1 MTQSL
6 RRRRVRSRGFT
17 LIEVCL
23 ALIVFLMMTLV
34 FAAVF
39 PVALSAAKTSDNYAQ
54 AAQIA
59 QHKID
64 QMRAVGYSGLN
75 YNGLLSSALIDPVPS
90 PPGQTQTYHFENI
103 DNLISN
109 GGNTGY
115 FPPGSTGTIT
125 VRDYAAYAASQ
136 NAGGYLPPAGTVD
149 YVTVTLTWTG
159 AGTQSGT
166 YSASAMIVQMKHT

>member
-1 MTQSL
+1 MTL
-6 RRRRVRSRGFT
+6 FFRHRRIRSQGFT
-17 LIEVCL
+17 LIEVAL

-39 PVALSAAKTSDNYAQ
+39 PMALSAAKTSDNYSQ

-64 QMRAVGYSGLN
+64 QMRAAGFGSLSYAGLT
-75 YNGLLSSALIDPVPS
+75 GASIIDS
-90 PPGQTQTYHFENI
+90 IPPTGPTAIYHFEGV
-103 DNLISN
+103 DNLVSN
-109 GGNTGY
+109 GANNGY

-125 VRDYAAYAASQ
+125 IQDYNAYATAKGVSS
-136 NAGGYLPPAGTVD
+136 GLPPAGAVD

-159 AGTQSGT
+159 GGVHGGT
-166 YSASAMIVQMKHT
+166 YSASAMIAQIKET